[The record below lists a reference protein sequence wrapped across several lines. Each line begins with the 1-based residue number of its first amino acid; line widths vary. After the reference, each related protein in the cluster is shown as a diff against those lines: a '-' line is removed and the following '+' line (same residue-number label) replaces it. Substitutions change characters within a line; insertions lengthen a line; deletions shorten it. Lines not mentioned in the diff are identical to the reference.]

1 MTTMNTDEI
10 ERFLDDVFPQ
20 RMGRIESVG
29 EMRATMRLTVGQEH
43 LRPGPRVSGPTLMGL
58 ADVAL
63 YVAILAQIGPEPMA
77 VTSDFNCHFLR
88 AAPGDHDILAH
99 ARLIKLGRVLGV
111 GEIQLFSTA
120 DSTRPVAHVTASY
133 VLPSPP
139 APRPAGRR

>member
-1 MTTMNTDEI
+1 MTAMTAEQI

-20 RMGRIESVG
+20 RMGRIERVG
-29 EMRATMRLTVGQEH
+29 EMCATMRLSVGQEH

-88 AAPGDHDILAH
+88 AAPGDHDLLAH

-111 GEIQLFSTA
+111 GEIQLFSTS

-133 VLPSPP
+133 VLPKAPSVPP
-139 APRPAGRR
+139 K